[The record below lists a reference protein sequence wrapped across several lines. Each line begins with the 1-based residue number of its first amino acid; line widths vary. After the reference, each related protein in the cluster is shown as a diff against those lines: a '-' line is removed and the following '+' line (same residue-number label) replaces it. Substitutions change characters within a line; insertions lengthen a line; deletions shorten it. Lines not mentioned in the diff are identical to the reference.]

1 MTTIDALLVG
11 QIQSFGARGEASAI
25 DKRVVDGVL
34 AVGWLGLAGDAQ
46 ADLSVHGGPDKAIHH
61 YPRDHYAWWQT
72 QFGPHPLLERPGAF
86 GENVSTIGLDEQTVC
101 IGDRFRLGTA
111 LVEVAQGRQ
120 PCWKQ
125 AHRLGDKSVV
135 AAMVASQRSG
145 WYYRVLEEGSVRAG
159 DELVQIERDH
169 PAWSVA
175 RVTAIV
181 VGGAEREHAVLREL
195 ALLASLASGWRQR
208 ARRLADALPGT

>member
-1 MTTIDALLVG
+1 M
-11 QIQSFGARGEASAI
+11 
-25 DKRVVDGVL
+25 
-34 AVGWLGLAGDAQ
+34 
-46 ADLSVHGGPDKAIHH
+46 
-61 YPRDHYAWWQT
+61 
-72 QFGPHPLLERPGAF
+72 
-86 GENVSTIGLDEQTVC
+86 
-101 IGDRFRLGTA
+101 GTA